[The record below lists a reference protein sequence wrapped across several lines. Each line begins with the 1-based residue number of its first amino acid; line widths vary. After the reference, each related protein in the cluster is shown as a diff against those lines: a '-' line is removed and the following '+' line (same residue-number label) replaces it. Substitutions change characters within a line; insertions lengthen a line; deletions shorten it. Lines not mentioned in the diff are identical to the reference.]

1 MSDWFQIQRQQI
13 SAWRIFIADI
23 KLLWAIH
30 GILTSHTSSNE
41 LHIQMHFKELNCSS
55 AEDSQ
60 MDLIISI
67 CASRRSITNG
77 SHHNIHINW
86 KGCVCEFFE
95 LQFQE
100 YTYAEEERLETQLLQ
115 FWILKSLTKASAS
128 EEAVLCVSATATVT
142 SLIALIKASSG
153 PSWDLSSRGN
163 QGQVPELMFSH
174 TAFLHWYHMTN
185 LRVSFFKLF
194 CSVVYHST
202 LVALAQIIL
211 SFKMLKFS
219 NFTFHKRTLFL
230 WKKMKH
236 FLEYLRILF
245 FGNVIFITN

>member
-1 MSDWFQIQRQQI
+1 M
-13 SAWRIFIADI
+13 SAWRNFIADI

-60 MDLIISI
+60 MDLIITI
-67 CASRRSITNG
+67 CASRSWIPIRRSIMNG

-100 YTYAEEERLETQLLQ
+100 YTHAEEERLETQLLQ

-163 QGQVPELMFSH
+163 QVQVPELMFCH
-174 TAFLHWYHMTN
+174 TGFFHWYHMAN
-185 LRVSFFKLF
+185 LRVSFFTLF
-194 CSVVYHST
+194 CYVVYHST

-219 NFTFHKRTLFL
+219 EIIFHKRTFFL

-236 FLEYLRILF
+236 FLEYLRILLF
-245 FGNVIFITN
+245 WKCNLHN